1 MNKLKYILLFSLI
14 ISPFLNVFSQKTTV
28 SIVGEQFYINNKPT
42 YEGRQWKG
50 NKIEGLL
57 MNSRMVQGIFD
68 DLNVATRDTFAYA
81 DTKKW
86 DPERNNL
93 EFVEAMPKW
102 KSFGLNAITVNMQG
116 GSPFGYGNFDFYNP
130 GFNADGSLNYGYMNR
145 LDRILKKADDLG
157 MVVILGMFY
166 FGQDQRLYDE
176 TAIKR
181 AVTELVN
188 WLHDKKYRNVLL
200 EIDNETQA
208 DLKHYDHEILLMQRV
223 HELIVLAKSIERN
236 GFRYNVSVSF
246 AAQTVP
252 TENVIKVADF
262 VLFHCNALRKTE
274 DYENHI
280 AKVKKA
286 VGDRKLPIVI
296 NEDDNHD
303 FEAENS
309 HFNIALKNHIS
320 WGFFDYRKKGDSDL
334 KNGFQTIPVD
344 WGINSETKKA
354 FFYKVKEITGTKS
367 EALTSKDFI
376 KIEAESTKSPLGKW
390 LKITS
395 KNKNY
400 VANASGKTY
409 LEFMGNTPSIGEPN
423 SPLKY
428 TVKVPIDGNYRLL
441 MMSSKRLEG
450 DRGDWCNDAFVK
462 LQGDFES
469 ATNLDKQ
476 TLGNYLK
483 YFQEGSTN
491 TPENE
496 WHWAQRAERGRHE
509 FFDLVYKLKKGET
522 YTLTLAGRS
531 QRFSVDY
538 MVFYNADKTSL
549 AEAKAFFENK
559 ASE

>member
-14 ISPFLNVFSQKTTV
+14 ISPFLNVFSQKTSV

-50 NKIEGLL
+50 KKIEGLL

-93 EFVEAMPKW
+93 EFVAAMSKW

-286 VGDRKLPIVI
+286 VGGRKLPIVI

-303 FEAENS
+303 FEADNS

-409 LEFMGNTPSIGEPN
+409 LEFMGNTPSVGEPN

-549 AEAKAFFENK
+549 AEAKAFFVN
-559 ASE
+559 

>member
-14 ISPFLNVFSQKTTV
+14 ISPFLNVFSQKTSV

-50 NKIEGLL
+50 KKIEGLL

-93 EFVEAMPKW
+93 EFVAAMSKW

-286 VGDRKLPIVI
+286 VGGRKLPIVI

-303 FEAENS
+303 FEADNS

-409 LEFMGNTPSIGEPN
+409 LEFMGNTPSVGEPN
-423 SPLKY
+423 SPLQY

>member
-14 ISPFLNVFSQKTTV
+14 ISPFLNVFSQKTSV

-50 NKIEGLL
+50 KKIEGLL

-93 EFVEAMPKW
+93 EFVAAMSKW

-286 VGDRKLPIVI
+286 VGGRKLPIVI

-303 FEAENS
+303 FEADNS

-409 LEFMGNTPSIGEPN
+409 LEFMGNTPSVGEPN
-423 SPLKY
+423 SPLQY

-549 AEAKAFFENK
+549 AEAKAFFVN
-559 ASE
+559 